1 MSLSA
6 NLKIKLIIVLT
17 FFCIISLVLT
27 PASAT
32 EVSGIQTGRWGIEN
46 SPYIVSGNIE
56 VPENSALIIEPGVV
70 VKFSGYYSIQ
80 VRGTLQAVGTVGKR
94 IVFTSIHDKEF
105 GINRQPTTTM
115 PTNTDWSG
123 INFAASSKNQSK
135 LEYCIIRYSDQA
147 ISASLA
153 SPGLANIIIADCNAK
168 NIQTNGRSVEIL
180 EGGEKDYTT
189 REAILDENLLLSAM
203 TKTTLDE
210 PKTPVST
217 TPAESV
223 NQETVLGEAGALLAE
238 DEFTFGEITVVSA
251 ARREQRISEAPAAIT
266 VITDEDIKYSGAIT
280 IPDVL
285 RMVPGMDV
293 MQISA
298 SDLVINARGYNKEMS
313 NKMLILIDGR
323 HVYWDFYG
331 IILWDSFPISLEDI
345 SRIEIIRGA
354 GSALY
359 GANAFS
365 GVVNIIT
372 KNPDESKGTHV
383 AANGGNF
390 NTYIGSIIH
399 AGSYD
404 KYGYKISLGLDET
417 SQWQDE
423 SKPSRDV
430 KRIQGHLEYKM
441 ADDSKILFE
450 AGYNNG
456 QGETLSGIGKMNRE
470 QKMAHVKFGLN
481 LANFSTRAF
490 WSRSRGDAIQEPGF
504 KPYYFLANTYDIES
518 QLLFNLGSKN
528 SVILGGN
535 YRLNIAE
542 SDLIDQDHQQNLIAG
557 YIQDEFKP
565 SERLAFTVGLRYD
578 IHPLVKEQL
587 SPRANLLISPFKEHY
602 LRLSYGTAFRSPSFI
617 ESYLYENS
625 DISSMISPLLPPNT
639 IVVQARGNSELL
651 PEKITSYEIGYQALL
666 SPKFRAKVDLFYNNL
681 EDFIAF
687 KTIGYQDVSPILG
700 YPAGSVIVPGVKSY
714 TNAGKSKA
722 IGGEFGIELIAARW
736 LRAAINYS
744 YQDLTWEEDDPLT
757 PENEKGQKIKFSPK
771 DKINCNVRINFD
783 NGLSANLM
791 VHYVGETEK
800 NETWAYGKVDAYT
813 LVNLR
818 LGYRFLKETTELG
831 VTVYNLFDKKHFE
844 YPGTTIQGDPSGAYQ
859 IGRRVTGI
867 FLSRNL

>member
-1 MSLSA
+1 MSVKL
-6 NLKIKLIIVLT
+6 NLKIKLIIAFLLFYV
-17 FFCIISLVLT
+17 ISLIAI

-32 EVSGIQTGRWGIEN
+32 DVTGIQTGRWSIEN
-46 SPYIVSGNIE
+46 SPYIVTGNIE
-56 VPENSALIIEPGVV
+56 VPENSTLSIEPGVV
-70 VKFSGYYSIQ
+70 VKFTGYYSIN
-80 VRGTLQAVGTVGKR
+80 VRGYLEAIGTVGKR
-94 IVFTSIHDKEF
+94 IVFTSLNDKEF
-105 GINRQPTTTM
+105 GATNQPTTVM
-115 PTNTDWSG
+115 PTTTDWSG
-123 INFAASSKNQSK
+123 INFEPASDKQSK
-135 LEYCIIRYSDQA
+135 LDYCIIRYSDKG
-147 ISASLA
+147 ISASTA
-153 SPGLANIIIADCNAK
+153 SPDLAHIIIADCNTRTVVISGK
-168 NIQTNGRSVEIL
+168 PIEVL
-180 EGGEKDYTT
+180 EGGEKNY
-189 REAILDENLLLSAM
+189 RPGEATLDDNLLINAMSRTTIEKPKSQPSAN
-203 TKTTLDE
+203 
-210 PKTPVST
+210 TPEST
-217 TPAESV
+217 S
-223 NQETVLGEAGALLAE
+223 QETLFPDAETILAE
-238 DEFTFGEITVVSA
+238 EEFTFGEITVISA

-313 NKMLILIDGR
+313 NKMLVLIDGR

-372 KNPDESKGTHV
+372 KSPDESKGTHV
-383 AANGGNF
+383 SANGGNF
-390 NTYIGSIIH
+390 NTYVGSIIH
-399 AGSYD
+399 AGTSD

-417 SQWQDE
+417 DQWQDE
-423 SKPSRDV
+423 SQPSRDV
-430 KRIQGHLEYKM
+430 KRIQGYLEYKI
-441 ADDSKILFE
+441 ADKSKILFD
-450 AGYNNG
+450 AGYNKG
-456 QGETLSGIGKMNRE
+456 GGETLSGIGRMVRE
-470 QKMAHVKFGLN
+470 QKMAHVKLGLN
-481 LANFSTRAF
+481 LGNFTTKAF
-490 WSRSRGDAIQEPGF
+490 WSRSHGDAIQEPAM
-504 KPYYFLANTYDIES
+504 KPYFFSANTYDIES
-518 QLLFNLGSKN
+518 QLLFNLGSQN

-535 YRLNIAE
+535 YRLNVAE
-542 SDLIDQDHQQNLIAG
+542 SDLIDQDHRQNLIAG

-565 SERLAFTVGLRYD
+565 SEHFTFTLGLRYD

-587 SPRANLLISPFKEHY
+587 SPRANVLISPFKNHHF
-602 LRLSYGTAFRSPSFI
+602 RLSYGTAFRSPSFI

-651 PEKITSYEIGYQALL
+651 PEKVTSFEVGYQALL
-666 SPKFRAKVDLFYNNL
+666 SPKFQAKLDLFYNDL

-700 YPAGSVIVPGVKSY
+700 YPAGTVIVPGVKSY

-722 IGGEFGIELIAARW
+722 IGGEFGIEFIAARW

-757 PENEKGQKIKFSPK
+757 PENEKDQAVKFSPR
-771 DKINCNVRINFD
+771 DKINGNLRINLD

-800 NETWAYGKVDAYT
+800 NETWAFGKVVAYT

-818 LGYRFLKETTELG
+818 LGYRFLNETTELG

-844 YPGTTIQGDPSGAYQ
+844 YPGTNIQGDPSGAYK

-867 FLSRNL
+867 FLSRSL